1 MRYLSILLL
10 APWLLVL
17 CGIYWAYPRDLP
29 RTVGRRTFD
38 AAVLLLAAI
47 ATTLAAE
54 AGFDTAALPEAG
66 EFGRFSG
73 AIWQQVL
80 PALWGYGAFSAVL
93 LPAWW
98 LRQRGWGRRASTG
111 RVD

>member
-17 CGIYWAYPRDLP
+17 CWIYWAYPRDLP
-29 RTVGRRTFD
+29 RTVRRRAFD
-38 AAVLLLAAI
+38 TVVLLLAAI
-47 ATTLAAE
+47 ATTLAAQ
-54 AGFDTAALPEAG
+54 AGFDMATLPKTG

-98 LRQRGWGRRASTG
+98 LRQRGWGQRASTSS
-111 RVD
+111 VD